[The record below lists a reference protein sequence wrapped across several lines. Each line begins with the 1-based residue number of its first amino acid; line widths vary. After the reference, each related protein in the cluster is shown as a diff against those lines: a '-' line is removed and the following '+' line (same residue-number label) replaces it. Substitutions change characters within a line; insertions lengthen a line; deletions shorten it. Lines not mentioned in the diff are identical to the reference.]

1 MKKIA
6 IEGFSFCEGG
16 VCAAKGFQANGIHC
30 GLAKK
35 ALTAPVEDAAEQ
47 PKVLKKDLALILAD
61 TRCTAAAMYT
71 TNKVKGAPLTVTKE
85 HLKNGM
91 AQAVIINS
99 VNANTCNAD
108 GAEKAQEM
116 CRLAAKELGLPE
128 EDVLVA
134 STGVIG
140 QPLPIEPIADGI
152 PALCKGLSAT
162 GNTAAVEAIMT
173 TDTMPKE
180 VAVEFQLGGTT
191 CKLGGM
197 LKGSGM
203 IHPNM
208 ATTLTFLTTDAAVSQ
223 ELLQRALRDV
233 VRVTLNRVSVDGDTS
248 TNDMVVVLANGAA
261 GNPCVNK
268 ENEAFETLKNALSL
282 PPACL
287 RQQCLAKMQ
296 TGDGFC
302 VPLAMRMLLS
312 RWMLFRSIWLL
323 SSDAFMFAKTE
334 QA

>member
-6 IEGFSFCEGG
+6 FEGFSFCEGG
-16 VCAAKGFQANGIHC
+16 VCAAKGFQANGSHC

-47 PKVLKKDLALILAD
+47 PKTMKKDLALILAD

-162 GNTAAVEAIMT
+162 GN
-173 TDTMPKE
+173 DLDFPDH
-180 VAVEFQLGGTT
+180 GCCG
-191 CKLGGM
+191 
-197 LKGSGM
+197 
-203 IHPNM
+203 
-208 ATTLTFLTTDAAVSQ
+208 
-223 ELLQRALRDV
+223 
-233 VRVTLNRVSVDGDTS
+233 
-248 TNDMVVVLANGAA
+248 
-261 GNPCVNK
+261 
-268 ENEAFETLKNALSL
+268 
-282 PPACL
+282 
-287 RQQCLAKMQ
+287 
-296 TGDGFC
+296 
-302 VPLAMRMLLS
+302 
-312 RWMLFRSIWLL
+312 
-323 SSDAFMFAKTE
+323 
-334 QA
+334 